1 MIQSKWVTWIAGAL
15 IAFLTIGIFVLG
27 LNWMPQEND
36 RVEPEYVSKL
46 FLDDVITIDIT
57 VDEE

>member
-36 RVEPEYVSKL
+36 RVEHVGLEL
-46 FLDDVITIDIT
+46 RIRQQFLGTPR
-57 VDEE
+57 